1 MIRLTDQAQQ
11 ALDPDE
17 VLLFDW
23 HRVAIC
29 CATAGETSL
38 RAVPRAQLAGSS
50 ARRFR
55 SAECDPP
62 AAALV
67 HERAYPHIVG
77 RDVVVDC
84 RRRLGLRQFTTDLP
98 ADFGL
103 RASLGRLP
111 GHIHPGGDT

>member
-1 MIRLTDQAQQ
+1 MIRLTKRARE
-11 ALDPDE
+11 ALRPDE

-29 CATAGETSL
+29 CATAGETSV
-38 RAVPRAQLAGSS
+38 RATPRARLTGFS
-50 ARRFR
+50 ADRFR
-55 SAECDPP
+55 SAACDPP
-62 AAALV
+62 AVVLV
-67 HERAYPHIVG
+67 HERAYPHLAG

-84 RRRLGLRQFTTDLP
+84 RLRVGFRQFTTDLP

-111 GHIHPGGDT
+111 GPLDSGGDK

>member
-1 MIRLTDQAQQ
+1 MIRLTDRARE
-11 ALDPDE
+11 ALRPDE

-29 CATAGETSL
+29 CAAAGETSL
-38 RAVPRAQLAGSS
+38 RAISRDRLTGSS

-62 AAALV
+62 EAALV
-67 HERAYPHIVG
+67 HERAYPHLAG

-84 RRRLGLRQFTTDLP
+84 RVRLGLRQFSTDLP
-98 ADFGL
+98 TDFGL

-111 GHIHPGGDT
+111 GHIHPGGEA